1 MQPTHF
7 TTEDQSSTLFSD
19 QYGEHYHSI
28 HGAINESQH
37 IFIDG
42 GLKAMDQPNIS
53 IFEMGFGTGLNAF
66 LTLEYALQHQL
77 NIKYTTLEKH
87 PVVPQIYSEL
97 NYGKEKGRANFIKLH
112 EVEWGQAYEINE
124 NFSFSKHAIDL
135 LDYKHSTNYD
145 LVYFDA
151 FSPDSQPELWSE
163 SVFKAL
169 YEHMNPSGIL
179 MTYSVK
185 GIVKRALKAV
195 GFKIE
200 KIPGPIG
207 KREILRAIK
216 A

>member
-1 MQPTHF
+1 MKQPTHF
-7 TTEDQSSTLFSD
+7 ATEDQSSTLFSD
-19 QYGEHYHSI
+19 LYGEHYHSI

-42 GLKAMDQPNIS
+42 GLKSLQKSEIS

-66 LTLEYALQHQL
+66 LSLEYALKHEL

-87 PVVPQIYSEL
+87 PVASPIYTEL

-112 EVEWGQAYEINE
+112 ELEWESFHKINE
-124 NFSFSKHAIDL
+124 HFSFSKHAVDL
-135 LDYKHSTNYD
+135 LDYKHKEQYD

-163 SVFKAL
+163 SVFKAI
-169 YEHMNPSGIL
+169 YEHMNPAGIL

-207 KREILRAIK
+207 KREILRATK
-216 A
+216 